1 MEKHLAL
8 ILKKIQAL
16 LVAFNVLA
24 MTPRKSFI
32 VTQTNI
38 YRIEEYVLF

>member
-16 LVAFNVLA
+16 LVAFYVLA
-24 MTPRKSFI
+24 MTPHNI
-32 VTQTNI
+32 VTKINI
-38 YRIEEYVLF
+38 YRMEEYVLF

>member
-24 MTPRKSFI
+24 MTPHEFHHDRNKHI
-32 VTQTNI
+32 
-38 YRIEEYVLF
+38 